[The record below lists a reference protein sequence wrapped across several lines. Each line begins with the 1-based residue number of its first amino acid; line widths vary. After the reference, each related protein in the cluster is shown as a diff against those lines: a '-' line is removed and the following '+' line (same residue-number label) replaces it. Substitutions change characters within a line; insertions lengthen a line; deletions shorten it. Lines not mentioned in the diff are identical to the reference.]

1 SAYRCFMMKA
11 AADSP
16 SCKVHTVSS
25 IGRPDGSS
33 SFRTIV
39 NFALVAIGVGILALP
54 RAIAQG
60 GWIVGSLLIFV
71 AWGVS
76 QYAIILLW
84 KCMVMAP
91 DGKEKF
97 TSFQAIGRECFGR
110 VGEVVVAVVLY
121 ADLLMVCSL
130 LVILVGDGMHQLV
143 PSVERIWWC
152 LIFVGIMMPLA
163 WMPTMKEVAFVSG
176 LGIAAAFVTVIM
188 VIVASSREV
197 VDPVREID
205 YELFPSTPMLATLSF
220 TNFMNAF
227 TVAPVVPTL
236 INDMRNPMAFAR
248 VSVVGF
254 ALIFVIFASIAFAGY
269 AGFGRGLLDF
279 PNVTF
284 AIADGRS
291 NTDWVVLTVQI
302 AIEVVCFCHF
312 LVMFNPVCIGV
323 ESAIQHVRGR
333 SVPYWFKMISRSA
346 LMIICF
352 VVAVSVPGF
361 GSLVDLGGS
370 KLLRSAEFGLAVLSL
385 CLALIGM
392 VFGTWSAVVSCYP
405 IISAQA
411 HQPECPHTRQE
422 RQKAPN
428 GRKRPAANESPTSS
442 KESGDRSLGRNL
454 LGQAQAEFDRIA
466 AECGKLR
473 KLLAANQQTSELHRA
488 TIKDLETK
496 LDEAHAEIEKFKKD
510 GTSREVE
517 LRGSLSTAKTK
528 LNELQGT
535 IKQLKE
541 ELDAA
546 REESQSRGQACD
558 QLGEQIAK
566 LQAENKSSVAELASL
581 REHVHRLQGGGP
593 SRGGSRSSKNHRRFG
608 VQYMWFERCA
618 PRHRGRRYRQSS
630 KQGLPYS
637 YGSSHTTGSSSAEA
651 TEEKS
656 DRAED
661 SVVALLE
668 RKSREDTLTEKGTG
682 IHAPPSVAHPP
693 LPRAPVLPPIS
704 ALAGDAGGVG
714 IMSRI
719 LNLDPVLPRMAIQL
733 QVAASSD

>member
-1 SAYRCFMMKA
+1 MIRGPTSANTRGKGKGKG
-11 AADSP
+11 SP
-16 SCKVHTVSS
+16 
-25 IGRPDGSS
+25 
-33 SFRTIV
+33 
-39 NFALVAIGVGILALP
+39 
-54 RAIAQG
+54 
-60 GWIVGSLLIFV
+60 
-71 AWGVS
+71 
-76 QYAIILLW
+76 
-84 KCMVMAP
+84 
-91 DGKEKF
+91 
-97 TSFQAIGRECFGR
+97 
-110 VGEVVVAVVLY
+110 
-121 ADLLMVCSL
+121 
-130 LVILVGDGMHQLV
+130 
-143 PSVERIWWC
+143 
-152 LIFVGIMMPLA
+152 
-163 WMPTMKEVAFVSG
+163 
-176 LGIAAAFVTVIM
+176 
-188 VIVASSREV
+188 
-197 VDPVREID
+197 
-205 YELFPSTPMLATLSF
+205 
-220 TNFMNAF
+220 
-227 TVAPVVPTL
+227 
-236 INDMRNPMAFAR
+236 AR
-248 VSVVGF
+248 
-254 ALIFVIFASIAFAGY
+254 
-269 AGFGRGLLDF
+269 D
-279 PNVTF
+279 
-284 AIADGRS
+284 
-291 NTDWVVLTVQI
+291 
-302 AIEVVCFCHF
+302 
-312 LVMFNPVCIGV
+312 
-323 ESAIQHVRGR
+323 
-333 SVPYWFKMISRSA
+333 
-346 LMIICF
+346 
-352 VVAVSVPGF
+352 
-361 GSLVDLGGS
+361 
-370 KLLRSAEFGLAVLSL
+370 
-385 CLALIGM
+385 
-392 VFGTWSAVVSCYP
+392 
-405 IISAQA
+405 
-411 HQPECPHTRQE
+411 PHTRQE
-422 RQKAPN
+422 RQKAAN
-428 GRKRPAANESPTSS
+428 GRKRRAANESPTSS

-454 LGQAQAEFDRIA
+454 LGQAQAEFDRIV

-473 KLLAANQQTSELHRA
+473 KVLAANQQTSELHRA

-496 LDEAHAEIEKFKKD
+496 VDRLREQELTTLLICHYFLQLDEAHAEIEKFKKD

-668 RKSREDTLTEKGTG
+668 RKSREVHSLRRELEIARKDNAAMYAALKANN
-682 IHAPPSVAHPP
+682 H
-693 LPRAPVLPPIS
+693 

-719 LNLDPVLPRMAIQL
+719 LNLDPVLPRMAIQP